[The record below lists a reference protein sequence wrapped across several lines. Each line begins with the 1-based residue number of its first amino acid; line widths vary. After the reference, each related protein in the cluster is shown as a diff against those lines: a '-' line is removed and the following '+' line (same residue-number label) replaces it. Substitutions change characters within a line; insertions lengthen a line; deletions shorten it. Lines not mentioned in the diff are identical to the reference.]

1 MIRIILF
8 YYISILILFA
18 ASTQAIE
25 NKILFKVNNE
35 IITSIDIENE
45 SKYLLTLN
53 KDIENLSKKKILE
66 ISKNSVI
73 KEKIKKNELLKNFK
87 KIEIKDEY
95 LNNIFKNI
103 YTKLGILNL
112 SDFKIYLSKN
122 DINFQNV
129 KEKIKIEALW
139 NELIYMKFS
148 KKIKINEN
156 NLREKILQRKK
167 EASKSFLMS
176 EIFFQVN
183 KMKDLDSKYLEIKNI
198 IDNEGFNN
206 AALTY
211 SISDTSNIGGKL
223 GWINQETL
231 NPSIIKEISKLK
243 INEYTKPIPV
253 SSGFLI
259 LKINE
264 IKYTKNNLDVDLEL
278 KNLIRLETNKQL
290 NQFSVVYFNKAKK
303 NVQINEY

>member
-1 MIRIILF
+1 MIKIILF

-95 LNNIFKNI
+95 LNHIFKNI

-156 NLREKILQRKK
+156 NLSEKILQRKK

-211 SISDTSNIGGKL
+211 SISDTSNLGGKL

-290 NQFSVVYFNKAKK
+290 NQYSVVYFNKAKK
-303 NVQINEY
+303 NIKINEY

>member
-1 MIRIILF
+1 MIKIILF

-45 SKYLLTLN
+45 SRYLLTLN
-53 KDIENLSKKKILE
+53 KDIKNLSKKRILE
-66 ISKNSVI
+66 MSKNSVI

-95 LNNIFKNI
+95 LNHIFKNI

-211 SISDTSNIGGKL
+211 SISDTSNLGGKL

-290 NQFSVVYFNKAKK
+290 NQYSVVYFNKAKK
-303 NVQINEY
+303 NIKINEY

>member
-95 LNNIFKNI
+95 LNHIFKNI

-211 SISDTSNIGGKL
+211 SISDTSNLGGKL

-259 LKINE
+259 LKMNE

-290 NQFSVVYFNKAKK
+290 NQYSVVYFNKAKK
-303 NVQINEY
+303 NIKINEY

>member
-8 YYISILILFA
+8 YYTTILILFS
-18 ASTQAIE
+18 ASVQAIE
-25 NKILFKVNNE
+25 NKILIKVNNE

-45 SKYLLTLN
+45 SRYLLTLN
-53 KDIENLSKKKILE
+53 KDIKNLSKKRILE

-95 LNNIFKNI
+95 LNHIFKNI

-139 NELIYMKFS
+139 NELIYIKFS
-148 KKIKINEN
+148 KKIKINKN

-167 EASKSFLMS
+167 KKSKSFLMS

-211 SISDTSNIGGKL
+211 SISDTSNLGGKL

-290 NQFSVVYFNKAKK
+290 NQYSVVYFNKAKK
-303 NVQINEY
+303 NIKINEY

>member
-1 MIRIILF
+1 MIKIILF

-95 LNNIFKNI
+95 LNHIFKNI

-211 SISDTSNIGGKL
+211 SISDTSNLGGKL

-290 NQFSVVYFNKAKK
+290 NQYSVVYFNKAKK
-303 NVQINEY
+303 NIKINEL

>member
-139 NELIYMKFS
+139 NELIYIKFS
-148 KKIKINEN
+148 KKIKINKN

>member
-95 LNNIFKNI
+95 LNHIFKNI

-211 SISDTSNIGGKL
+211 SISDTSNLGGKL

-290 NQFSVVYFNKAKK
+290 NQYSVVYFNKAKK
-303 NVQINEY
+303 NIKINEY

>member
-8 YYISILILFA
+8 YYTTILILFS
-18 ASTQAIE
+18 ASVQAIE
-25 NKILFKVNNE
+25 NKILIKVNNE

-45 SKYLLTLN
+45 SRYLLTLN
-53 KDIENLSKKKILE
+53 KDIKNLSKKRILE
-66 ISKNSVI
+66 ISKNSII
-73 KEKIKKNELLKNFK
+73 KEKIKKNELLKNFQ

-95 LNNIFKNI
+95 LEHIFKNI
-103 YTKLGILNL
+103 YIKLGILNL

-167 EASKSFLMS
+167 KKSKSFLMS

-264 IKYTKNNLDVDLEL
+264 IKYIKNNLDVDLEL

>member
-1 MIRIILF
+1 
-8 YYISILILFA
+8 
-18 ASTQAIE
+18 
-25 NKILFKVNNE
+25 
-35 IITSIDIENE
+35 
-45 SKYLLTLN
+45 
-53 KDIENLSKKKILE
+53 
-66 ISKNSVI
+66 
-73 KEKIKKNELLKNFK
+73 
-87 KIEIKDEY
+87 
-95 LNNIFKNI
+95 
-103 YTKLGILNL
+103 
-112 SDFKIYLSKN
+112 
-122 DINFQNV
+122 
-129 KEKIKIEALW
+129 
-139 NELIYMKFS
+139 
-148 KKIKINEN
+148 
-156 NLREKILQRKK
+156 
-167 EASKSFLMS
+167 MS

-264 IKYTKNNLDVDLEL
+264 IKYIKNNLDVDLEL

>member
-1 MIRIILF
+1 MIKIILF

-95 LNNIFKNI
+95 LNHIFKNI

-211 SISDTSNIGGKL
+211 SISDTSNLGGKL

-290 NQFSVVYFNKAKK
+290 NQYSVVYFNKAKK
-303 NVQINEY
+303 NIKINEY

>member
-1 MIRIILF
+1 M
-8 YYISILILFA
+8 
-18 ASTQAIE
+18 
-25 NKILFKVNNE
+25 
-35 IITSIDIENE
+35 
-45 SKYLLTLN
+45 
-53 KDIENLSKKKILE
+53 E

-95 LNNIFKNI
+95 LNHIFKNI

-231 NPSIIKEISKLK
+231 NPSLWI
-243 INEYTKPIPV
+243 V
-253 SSGFLI
+253 
-259 LKINE
+259 
-264 IKYTKNNLDVDLEL
+264 
-278 KNLIRLETNKQL
+278 R
-290 NQFSVVYFNKAKK
+290 
-303 NVQINEY
+303 

>member
-1 MIRIILF
+1 MIKIILF

-73 KEKIKKNELLKNFK
+73 KEKIKKNKLLKNFK

-95 LNNIFKNI
+95 LNHIFKNI

-211 SISDTSNIGGKL
+211 SISDTSNLGGKL

-290 NQFSVVYFNKAKK
+290 NQYSVVYFNKAKK
-303 NVQINEY
+303 NIKINEY